1 MTETSKNVQVN
12 GILEDKQLTCVV
24 ACIMIRAS
32 IQALVFGGKKEERT
46 SVTDLVYDAVVRGL
60 SKKYPT
66 FGGEK
71 YISYVT
77 GLEP

>member
-1 MTETSKNVQVN
+1 MNVPLSTTIKTLFMFPIVYLCFRWPASFHKPQP
-12 GILEDKQLTCVV
+12 GI
-24 ACIMIRAS
+24 AI
-32 IQALVFGGKKEERT
+32 
-46 SVTDLVYDAVVRGL
+46 RGL

-77 GLEP
+77 GLGP